1 MHNLPAPV
9 VVSIEISSLA
19 GLEGSRDWVAFAERA
34 AVASGGRPHWGQEHH
49 LTGAEVEQ
57 FYGDGLERW
66 REALRSVSGT
76 AGPFSNAF
84 TRRCGLEPA
93 PVPRGATVGRVQVDR
108 YSLEGASGRPETS
121 WVFEPDRLTATA
133 VDFGDVELGQ
143 ARLCYISIENAGAS
157 PLQVGTVDLGG
168 GLSLAG
174 LRIEVETSSAATGR
188 RAEIRLVYMPS
199 QVGPVTGTLTVRTNA
214 PTTPE
219 LRIVLRGRRMVTAWW
234 STGPAW
240 TSARSRSVTPPSR
253 CCN

>member
-1 MHNLPAPV
+1 
-9 VVSIEISSLA
+9 
-19 GLEGSRDWVAFAERA
+19 VAFAERA

-93 PVPRGATVGRVQVDR
+93 PVPSRATVGRVRVDR
-108 YSLEGASGRPETS
+108 YSLGPDPSGRPETS
-121 WVFEPDRLTATA
+121 WVFEPDQLTAVA
-133 VDFGDVELGQ
+133 VDFCDVELGQ